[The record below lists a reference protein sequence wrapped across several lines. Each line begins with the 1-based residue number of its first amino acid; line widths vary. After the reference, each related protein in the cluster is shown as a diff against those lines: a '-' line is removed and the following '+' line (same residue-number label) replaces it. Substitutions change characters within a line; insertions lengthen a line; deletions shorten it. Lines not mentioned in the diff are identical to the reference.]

1 MALFTYGWPFSK
13 EHQMFGLWHQ
23 WSCLTTCEWPPPNL
37 WVAPVEFMDGPST
50 KNFKNFSAKTD
61 QFYTVTLTNFSKL
74 GPSPLQ
80 LPLIWVFVHFRA
92 RSLISIEEW
101 MNVYLESHL
110 FVCIARLLLGMIV
123 NINKW
128 RNSQLF
134 HLNYITKPKSTFVTC
149 SSQVQH

>member
-1 MALFTYGWPFSK
+1 MGTPDPLKFIDALFTYGWPLSQK
-13 EHQMFGLWHQ
+13 HQMFGLWHQ

-37 WVAPVEFMDGPST
+37 WVAPAEFMDGPST

-92 RSLISIEEW
+92 RSLISIEE
-101 MNVYLESHL
+101 
-110 FVCIARLLLGMIV
+110 
-123 NINKW
+123 
-128 RNSQLF
+128 
-134 HLNYITKPKSTFVTC
+134 
-149 SSQVQH
+149 